1 MRIEVKITTQNQAI
15 VLPSSHNHILQGF
28 IYSLM
33 EASLRRKIHEQGFQY
48 EKRRFR
54 LFTFSRLYGKFRNID
69 NQFHFTPPV
78 KLIISSSQ
86 KEILQSIAE
95 NLVKTDKFYIGKN
108 EVFIESINV
117 LPQPQFRDKLIIK
130 MLSPVTCYSTLK
142 KADGRKKTYYY
153 SPFEQEFP
161 LFIKENLRK
170 KFKLIYGSDN
180 CFEFNI
186 SPYRV
191 SARDEKIIIYNR
203 NNKDKGTVIKG
214 WMGLYEISGSK
225 KALELAYDVGLGAKN
240 SQGFGC
246 WEAINN
252 N

>member
-33 EASLRRKIHEQGFQY
+33 EASLRRKIHEQGFRY

-95 NLVKTDKFYIGKN
+95 NLVKTDKFYIDKN

-117 LPQPQFRDKLIIK
+117 LPQPQFSDKLIIK
-130 MLSPVTCYSTLK
+130 MLSPITCYSTLK

-203 NNKDKGTVIKG
+203 TVPI
-214 WMGLYEISGSK
+214 
-225 KALELAYDVGLGAKN
+225 GAR
-240 SQGFGC
+240 
-246 WEAINN
+246 
-252 N
+252 